1 MAEKTQ
7 KKETKKQ
14 EYKRKFDN
22 AIKAQQR
29 FLKQLKKAG
38 IEAPELTQSFR
49 PREYRAGSA
58 NRVKA
63 DTQRMKAQYGQ
74 QLAEATNKQV
84 ILESGKIFESAEKT
98 AERKRR
104 RERKRDIEIA
114 FGVKEDGTVKKQYKE
129 AISDLKEEVI
139 KLKEQGYEVSDDVV
153 ELSQSDTSKRHTT
166 KDVEAVREAIGAI
179 TERAWKPDKEGNL
192 VTKAQTDE
200 AREEKARITRER
212 NKLSRRQ
219 KIGKIIAEG
228 RAAGY
233 DLSYIT
239 DIIAQYND
247 LPEHWDT
254 LHNMYIAENSSKTAK
269 RGDGRKR
276 KVAVAISDPFEWI
289 KRSLK
294 DRFGWNEGQQAWNA
308 ATGRLEALPVN
319 LADKLSEI
327 WDRTLKTAK
336 ENGWEEWLADW
347 ISQHEYDMAECFDA
361 FYASSDLEAIMQA
374 YSRLIDIL
382 SPFDYIDFD
391 ERTQL
396 EEMFDEYNYSEEDY
410 I

>member
-14 EYKRKFDN
+14 EYKRKFNN

-29 FLKQLKKAG
+29 FLNQLKKAG
-38 IEAPELTQSFR
+38 IEAPDLTQSFR
-49 PREYRAGSA
+49 PKEYRAGSA

-74 QLAEATNKQV
+74 ALAEATNKKV
-84 ILESGKIFESAEKT
+84 VLESGKTFESTAVR
-98 AERKRR
+98 AERKRK
-104 RERKRDIEIA
+104 REERAEKARTSQ
-114 FGVKEDGTVKKQYKE
+114 VKSRYRE
-129 AISDLKEEVI
+129 AVADLKAEII

-166 KDVEAVREAIGAI
+166 KDVEEVREAIDTI

-200 AREEKARITRER
+200 ARAEKARITRER

-219 KIGKIIAEG
+219 KIAKIIAEG

-233 DLSYIT
+233 DLGYIA

-247 LPEHWDT
+247 LPENWDA

-269 RGDGRKR
+269 RDGGRKR

-289 KRSLK
+289 KRSLQ
-294 DRFGWNEGQQAWNA
+294 DRFGWNEGQQAWNV

-347 ISQHEYDMAECFDA
+347 ISQHEYDIAECFDT

-391 ERTQL
+391 ERAQL

>member
-1 MAEKTQ
+1 MAEKAQ

-14 EYKRKFDN
+14 EYKRKFNN
-22 AIKAQQR
+22 AIKVQQR
-29 FLKQLKKAG
+29 FLNQLKKAG
-38 IEAPELTQSFR
+38 IEAPDLTQSFR
-49 PREYRAGSA
+49 PKEYRAGSA

-74 QLAEATNKQV
+74 ALADATNRKV
-84 ILESGKIFESAEKT
+84 VLESGKTFESTTVKVERERRREER
-98 AERKRR
+98 AERKRTSQVKSR
-104 RERKRDIEIA
+104 YREA
-114 FGVKEDGTVKKQYKE
+114 V
-129 AISDLKEEVI
+129 ADLKDEII

-166 KDVEAVREAIGAI
+166 KDVEEVREVIGTI

-200 AREEKARITRER
+200 ARAEKARITRER

-269 RGDGRKR
+269 RGEGRKR

-327 WDRTLKTAK
+327 WERTLKIAK

-347 ISQHEYDMAECFDA
+347 ISQHEYDIAECFDTL
-361 FYASSDLEAIMQA
+361 YASSDLEAIMQA
-374 YSRLIDIL
+374 YSKLIDIL
-382 SPFDYIDFD
+382 SPFEYIDFD
-391 ERTQL
+391 ERAQL

>member
-14 EYKRKFDN
+14 EYKRKFNN

-29 FLKQLKKAG
+29 FLNQLKKAG
-38 IEAPELTQSFR
+38 IEAPDLTQSFR
-49 PREYRAGSA
+49 PKEYRAGSA

-74 QLAEATNKQV
+74 ALAEATNKKV
-84 ILESGKIFESAEKT
+84 VLESGKTFESTAVK
-98 AERKRR
+98 AERKRK
-104 RERKRDIEIA
+104 REERAEQARTSQ
-114 FGVKEDGTVKKQYKE
+114 VNSRYRE
-129 AISDLKEEVI
+129 AVADLKDEII
-139 KLKEQGYEVSDDVV
+139 KLKEQGYEVSDDIV
-153 ELSQSDTSKRHTT
+153 ELSQSDTSKRHTA
-166 KDVEAVREAIGAI
+166 KDVEEVREAIDTI

-200 AREEKARITRER
+200 ARAEKARITRER

-219 KIGKIIAEG
+219 KIAKIIAEG

-247 LPEHWDT
+247 LPEKWDT
-254 LHNMYIAENSSKTAK
+254 LHNMYIAENSGKTAK
-269 RGDGRKR
+269 RGAGRKR

-289 KRSLK
+289 KRSLQ

-308 ATGRLEALPVN
+308 ANGRLEALPTN

-327 WDRTLKTAK
+327 WDRTLNKAK

-347 ISQHEYDMAECFDA
+347 ISQHEYDIADCFDT

-391 ERTQL
+391 ERSQL

>member
-14 EYKRKFDN
+14 EYKRKFNN

-29 FLKQLKKAG
+29 FLNQLNKAG
-38 IEAPELTQSFR
+38 IEAPDLTQSFR
-49 PREYRAGSA
+49 PKEYRAGSA

-74 QLAEATNKQV
+74 ALADATNRKV
-84 ILESGKIFESAEKT
+84 VLESGKTFEST
-98 AERKRR
+98 AVKVE
-104 RERKRDIEIA
+104 RERKREERA
-114 FGVKEDGTVKKQYKE
+114 ERTRTSQVKSRYRE
-129 AISDLKEEVI
+129 AVADLKDEII

-153 ELSQSDTSKRHTT
+153 DLSQSDTSKRHTT
-166 KDVEAVREAIGAI
+166 KDVEKVREAIDTI

-200 AREEKARITRER
+200 ARAEKARITRER

-219 KIGKIIAEG
+219 KIAKIIAEG

-247 LPEHWDT
+247 LPEKWDT
-254 LHNMYIAENSSKTAK
+254 LHNMYIAESSSKTAK
-269 RGDGRKR
+269 RGEGRKR

-308 ATGRLEALPVN
+308 ATGRVEALPVN

-327 WDRTLKTAK
+327 WDRALKKAK

-347 ISQHEYDMAECFDA
+347 ISQHEYEIAECFDV

-391 ERTQL
+391 ERAQL

>member
-38 IEAPELTQSFR
+38 IKAPELTQSFR
-49 PREYRAGSA
+49 PKEYRAGSA

-74 QLAEATNKQV
+74 ALAEATNKKV
-84 ILESGKIFESAEKT
+84 VLESGKTFESTTVKA
-98 AERKRR
+98 ARKRK
-104 RERKRDIEIA
+104 REERAEQARTSQ
-114 FGVKEDGTVKKQYKE
+114 VKSRYRE
-129 AISDLKEEVI
+129 AVADLKDEVI
-139 KLKEQGYEVSDDVV
+139 KLKEQGYDVADDIV
-153 ELSQSDTSKRHTT
+153 ELSQSDTSKRHTA
-166 KDVEAVREAIGAI
+166 KDVEEVREAIDTI

-200 AREEKARITRER
+200 ARAEKARITRER

-219 KIGKIIAEG
+219 KIAKIIAEG

-247 LPEHWDT
+247 LPEKWDT
-254 LHNMYIAENSSKTAK
+254 LHNMYIAENSSKEAK
-269 RGDGRKR
+269 RGGGRKR

-308 ATGRLEALPVN
+308 ATGRLEALPTN

-327 WDRTLKTAK
+327 WDRTLKKAK

-347 ISQHEYDMAECFDA
+347 ITQHEYDIADCFDT

-391 ERTQL
+391 ERAQL